1 MGNSLPPPAAFD
13 LISSF
18 ARVIGAN
25 IEVVLADPKVELAM
39 PTLNIGLRRG
49 RLVVIAAGSIE
60 RSANGARI
68 LVRVARNALTD
79 GTWTLSIERES
90 GPSERIDARLLVQG
104 DRPVVLLWG
113 AQDPRSSIP
122 KARTVTTRRRAAA
135 AVAGQALDN
144 ALIVLP
150 EQQAKRL
157 RASART
163 AARRLMP

>member
-18 ARVIGAN
+18 ARVTGAE
-25 IEVVLADPKVELAM
+25 IEVVLADPTVEFAV
-39 PTLNIGLRRG
+39 PTVNVGLRRG
-49 RLVVIAAGSIE
+49 RQVVIAAGTIE
-60 RSANGARI
+60 RGASGVRL
-68 LVRVARNALTD
+68 LVRVARNELTD

-90 GPSERIDARLLVQG
+90 APPERIGARLLVQG

-113 AQDPRSSIP
+113 AQDPRSVIP
-122 KARTVTTRRRAAA
+122 KPRTVTPRRRAAA
-135 AVAGQALDN
+135 AVAGQVLDK

-150 EQQAKRL
+150 EEHAKRL

-163 AARRLMP
+163 AARRVIP